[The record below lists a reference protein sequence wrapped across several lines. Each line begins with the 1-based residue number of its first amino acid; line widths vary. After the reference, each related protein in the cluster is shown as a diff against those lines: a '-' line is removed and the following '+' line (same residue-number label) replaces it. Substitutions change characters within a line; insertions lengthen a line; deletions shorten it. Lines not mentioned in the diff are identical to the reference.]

1 MAQPPASRTE
11 AEQRAVALRFAG
23 FGADCGVRTRDILF
37 TRQVLYQ
44 LS

>member
-1 MAQPPASRTE
+1 MTLQPTKN
-11 AEQRAVALRFAG
+11 
-23 FGADCGVRTRDILF
+23 GADYGIRTRDILF